1 MNISISML
9 KSLDK
14 EVKQL
19 LFGIILLTAV
29 SIIFLSSSINVK
41 AQEGNILKLSD
52 ISEKFKA
59 LFINNQTIS
68 NGTQTLIDSLQNELQ
83 SLSNKAL
90 ENLPRGS
97 TLVANLGNID
107 IQMYQLEQIGKIMQ
121 YGFMNNQTS

>member
-1 MNISISML
+1 ML

-19 LFGIILLTAV
+19 LLGIILLTAV

-52 ISEKFKA
+52 ISDKFKA

>member
-1 MNISISML
+1 ML

-29 SIIFLSSSINVK
+29 SIIFLSSYINVK
-41 AQEGNILKLSD
+41 AQEGNILQLSD
-52 ISEKFKA
+52 ISVKFKA
-59 LFINNQTIS
+59 LFINNQTIT

-107 IQMYQLEQIGKIMQ
+107 GQMYQLEQIGKIMQ
-121 YGFMNNQTS
+121 YGFMNNKTS

>member
-1 MNISISML
+1 ML

-14 EVKQL
+14 EVKLL
-19 LFGIILLTAV
+19 LFGIIILTSV
-29 SIIFLSSSINVK
+29 SIIFLSSYINVK

-52 ISEKFKA
+52 ISDNFKA
-59 LFINNQTIS
+59 LFINNQTIT
-68 NGTQTLIDSLQNELQ
+68 NGTQTIVDSLQNELQ

-107 IQMYQLEQIGKIMQ
+107 VQMYQLEQIGKIMQ
-121 YGFMNNQTS
+121 NGFMNNQTS

>member
-1 MNISISML
+1 ML

-19 LFGIILLTAV
+19 LFGIILLTSV
-29 SIIFLSSSINVK
+29 SIIFLSSYINVK

-52 ISEKFKA
+52 ISANFKA
-59 LFINNQTIS
+59 LFINNQTIT
-68 NGTQTLIDSLQNELQ
+68 NGTQTVIDSLQNELQ

-107 IQMYQLEQIGKIMQ
+107 VQMYQLEQIGKIMQ
-121 YGFMNNQTS
+121 NGFMNNQTS

>member
-1 MNISISML
+1 ML

-19 LFGIILLTAV
+19 LFGIILLTSV
-29 SIIFLSSSINVK
+29 SIIFLSSYINVK

-52 ISEKFKA
+52 ISANFKA
-59 LFINNQTIS
+59 LFINNQTIT
-68 NGTQTLIDSLQNELQ
+68 NGTQTVIDSLQNELL

-107 IQMYQLEQIGKIMQ
+107 VQMYQLEQIGKIMQ
-121 YGFMNNQTS
+121 NGFMNNQTS